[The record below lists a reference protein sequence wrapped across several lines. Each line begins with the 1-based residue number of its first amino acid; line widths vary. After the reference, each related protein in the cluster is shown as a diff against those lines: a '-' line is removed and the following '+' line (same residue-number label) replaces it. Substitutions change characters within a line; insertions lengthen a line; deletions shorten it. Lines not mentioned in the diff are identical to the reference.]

1 MNKIIVVGHPQS
13 GSAEVLRL
21 LIECGMAPA
30 LPSRRDNLTPAQ
42 ISATLVKAHGVV
54 PVEEVQSAD
63 QLQQIQVAPV
73 WQGMV
78 LDLMLSNLDQ
88 PLWGWADTQA
98 VYLLDYWKEQ
108 DPQAVFVLVYD
119 EPQTAYTRL
128 SLGQAAASYD
138 ELRRRMDA
146 WTGYNAALLHFHLRN
161 PQRSV
166 LVHGRQVQP
175 SAQSCLQ
182 HVSARIN
189 VPMLAPAGLQLSLP
203 KNIDAIVA
211 AAEVVSE
218 RAPVMQW
225 ASLGDMGHAEERG
238 PSAHVDLLANLLMD
252 AHPHASTLYEEL
264 QAAATLPS
272 AMAGHRGHIADDAQA
287 IYRAW
292 QACVAQCQLERKH
305 AHSVQ
310 ALTAQ
315 IQTLQTEKQVGVQ
328 EGQLLMGQL
337 HEVQEELERRYL
349 EGKQLAQELQALK
362 ALEPAVRE
370 KTKQLADAQAQIKQ
384 LQAAC
389 TAAPKQS
396 ASTELKQ
403 ENALLLIQLHKVQ
416 EELERIYLENR
427 KSKSNPKPQPKAYY
441 GAAERVKQQ
450 LSYRLGS
457 TMIARSRSVGGWLGM
472 PFALH
477 AETRRFRKAMAERK
491 GEKLPPIA
499 QYRDAHEA
507 ERIKQHLSYRLGSTL
522 IAGSKSMV
530 GWLCLPQALYAE
542 VRSFQRK
549 RQPSV
554 M

>member
-42 ISATLVKAHGVV
+42 ISATLVKAHDVV

-128 SLGQAAASYD
+128 SLDQAGASDD

-146 WTGYNAALLHFHLRN
+146 WTAYNAALLHFHLRN

-166 LVHGRQVQP
+166 LVHARQVQS

-225 ASLGDMGHAEERG
+225 ASLGDIGHAEERG
-238 PSAHVDLLANLLMD
+238 PSAHVDLLANLLID
-252 AHPHASTLYEEL
+252 AHPYARNLYEEL
-264 QAAATLPS
+264 QAAANLPS

-305 AHSVQ
+305 AHSVHT
-310 ALTAQ
+310 LTAQ
-315 IQTLQTEKQVGVQ
+315 IQTLQTEKQVGAQ
-328 EGQLLMGQL
+328 ECQLLMGQL

-349 EGKQLAQELQALK
+349 EGKQLAQELQAL
-362 ALEPAVRE
+362 EPAVRE

-389 TAAPKQS
+389 TSAPKQS
-396 ASTELKQ
+396 ASIELKQ

-427 KSKSNPKPQPKAYY
+427 RYKSNPKPQPKAYY

-450 LSYRLGS
+450 LSYRLGAI
-457 TMIARSRSVGGWLGM
+457 MIDRSRSVGGWLGM

-507 ERIKQHLSYRLGSTL
+507 ERVRQHLSYRLGSTL
-522 IAGSKSMV
+522 IAGSKSV
-530 GWLCLPQALYAE
+530 GGWLSLPQALYAE
-542 VRSFQRK
+542 ARSFRRK
-549 RQPSV
+549 RQQGV
-554 M
+554 A